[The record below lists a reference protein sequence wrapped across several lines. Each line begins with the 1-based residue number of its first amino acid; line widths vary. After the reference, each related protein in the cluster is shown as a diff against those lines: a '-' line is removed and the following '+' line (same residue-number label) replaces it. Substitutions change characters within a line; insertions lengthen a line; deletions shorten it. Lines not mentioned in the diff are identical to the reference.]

1 MLHQKVK
8 KLLKKHHMCLNS
20 QWCKFKSMHSY
31 FESEE
36 SKYQNKNHMVTKLEL
51 QLYKVN
57 GSNNEYTNFSL
68 ITDKDTNSQLSK
80 NIKSHQLWHCTSYKN
95 ICTFIWQ
102 PVDWLVKKI
111 PYMKPQ
117 IRLVDL
123 SMR

>member
-1 MLHQKVK
+1 
-8 KLLKKHHMCLNS
+8 
-20 QWCKFKSMHSY
+20 MHSY

-80 NIKSHQLWHCTSYKN
+80 TLKVINYGTVHHIKIYA
-95 ICTFIWQ
+95 
-102 PVDWLVKKI
+102 
-111 PYMKPQ
+111 
-117 IRLVDL
+117 RLYGSL
-123 SMR
+123 